1 MRHLKHAAVLV
12 VAVAAF
18 LAMATSAMAATAP
31 GYEEFDDCPGRDV
44 DPTLQICVVSIVPDG
59 HLKMGSKNTPIT
71 DPIEL
76 VGSLGPSG
84 QMVVGKFDGGRQQV
98 PGGLVGL
105 TGLDWLTAIYPL
117 SLLNVYAEA
126 ELAGTPSN
134 PLVIP
139 FRLPLKVKLDNIL
152 LADTCYVGSDSN
164 PIQLRFV
171 GRPEP
176 TLSPDPNLPNVARL
190 SDGVLVDN
198 TFAAPA
204 ASGCDLLGL
213 GLVDTLVNTQS
224 GLPSPS
230 GNNEA
235 VQEVEGAIA
244 ALPSVYPPDGT
255 EQ

>member
-1 MRHLKHAAVLV
+1 MRHFKHAAVMV
-12 VAVAAF
+12 VVVAAF
-18 LAMATSAMAATAP
+18 LAVASSAMAATAP

-44 DPTLQICVVSIVPDG
+44 DPSLQICVVSIVTDG
-59 HLKMGSKNTPIT
+59 HLKMGTKNTPIT

-84 QMVVGKFDGGRQQV
+84 QMVVGKFDGGRQKV

-105 TGLDWLTAIYPL
+105 TGLDWLTWIYPL

-126 ELAGTPSN
+126 ELAGTPGN
-134 PLVIP
+134 PLVVP
-139 FRLPLKVKLDNIL
+139 FPLPLKVKLDNIL
-152 LADTCYVGSDSN
+152 LADTCYIGSDSN
-164 PIQLRFV
+164 PIQLNLI
-171 GRPEP
+171 GSPEP
-176 TLSPDPNLPNVARL
+176 TLTPDPNLPGVIRL
-190 SDGVLVDN
+190 TDGVLTDH

-204 ASGCDLLGL
+204 ATGCDLLGL
-213 GLVDTLVNTQS
+213 GAVDLLVNAQA

-235 VQEVEGAIA
+235 VQEVHGALA
-244 ALPSVYPPDGT
+244 ALPAIYPPDGT